1 MPQTFTPMSSL
12 PPDAQALMAA
22 IGPVWGSNVPKH
34 GDLVKEVYAPL
45 HRAAPQDGV
54 AVMLDLP
61 YGTHARQV
69 VDLYRP
75 RAPNGDVVLFVHGG
89 AFVRGDKTIND
100 TMYANVLTWFAR
112 QGVLGINVEYRL
124 APEAVYPGGAE
135 DVGAAVAWAARHCA
149 QHGGNP
155 QRLFLIGHSAGGT
168 HAAAYAYDP
177 AVGALGRHLAGLV
190 LVSARVR
197 ADLLPENPNA
207 GPTKIYF
214 GDDPA
219 RYEQRSPVNHA
230 AYSDLPVMIVNAEFE
245 NPLLDIYGLELAHR
259 IAQARRRAPRYL
271 RLTRHNHV
279 SIMAHFNTDEE
290 YLGREMLDF
299 FATLR

>member
-1 MPQTFTPMSSL
+1 MTQSFIPMSGL
-12 PPDAQALMAA
+12 PADMQRLMAE
-22 IGPVWGSNVPKH
+22 IGPVWGSNIPRH
-34 GDLVKEVYAPL
+34 GDLVKDAYAPL

-54 AVMLDLP
+54 SAILDLP
-61 YGTHARQV
+61 YGAHPRQV
-69 VDLYRP
+69 LDVYRP

-112 QGVLGINVEYRL
+112 QGLLGINVEYRL
-124 APEAVYPGGAE
+124 ATDAAYPGGAE
-135 DVGAAVAWAARHCA
+135 DVGAAVAWAAAHCA
-149 QHGGNP
+149 EYGASAK
-155 QRLFLIGHSAGGT
+155 RLFLIGHSAGGT
-168 HAAAYAYDP
+168 HAAGYAWDP
-177 AVGALGRHLAGLV
+177 EVGALGRHLAGLV

-207 GPTKIYF
+207 GPTKTYF

-245 NPLLDIYGLELAHR
+245 NPLLDVYGLELAHR
-259 IAQARRRAPRYL
+259 IAVARRRAPRYL

-290 YLGREMLDF
+290 FLGREMLDF

>member
-1 MPQTFTPMSSL
+1 MNAHYIPLAGTPPEL
-12 PPDAQALMAA
+12 QRLMAEL
-22 IGPVWGSNVPKH
+22 GPVWGRDIPKH
-34 GDLVKEVYAPL
+34 GDLVKAAYAPL
-45 HRAAPQDGV
+45 HRAAPRDGV
-54 AVMLDLP
+54 TTHLDLT
-61 YGTHARQV
+61 YGPHPRHRLDV
-69 VDLYRP
+69 YRP
-75 RAPNGDVVLFVHGG
+75 RAPNGDVVLFIHGG
-89 AFVRGDKTIND
+89 AFVRGDKTISE

-124 APEAVYPGGAE
+124 ATDAPYPGGAQ
-135 DVGAAVAWAARHCA
+135 DVGAAVAWAAAHCA
-149 QHGGNP
+149 EYGGNAK
-155 QRLFLIGHSAGGT
+155 RIFLIGHSAGGT
-168 HAAAYAYDP
+168 HAAGYAWDP
-177 AVGALGRHLAGLV
+177 AVGALGRDLAGLV

-259 IAQARRRAPRYL
+259 IAVARRRAPRYL

-279 SIMAHFNTDEE
+279 SIMAHFNTEE
-290 YLGREMLDF
+290 EFLGREMLDF
-299 FATLR
+299 FTTLR

>member
-1 MPQTFTPMSSL
+1 MTPTFIPMSGL
-12 PPDAQALMAA
+12 PADMQRLMAE
-22 IGPVWGSNVPKH
+22 IGPVWGSNIPGH
-34 GDLVKEVYAPL
+34 GDLVKDAYAPL
-45 HRAAPQDGV
+45 HRAAPTDGV
-54 AVMLDLP
+54 SAILDLP
-61 YGTHARQV
+61 YGAHPRQV
-69 VDLYRP
+69 LDVYRP

-124 APEAVYPGGAE
+124 ATDAAYPGGAE
-135 DVGAAVAWAARHCA
+135 DVGAAVAWVAAHCA
-149 QHGGNP
+149 EYGGSA
-155 QRLFLIGHSAGGT
+155 QRLFLLGHSAGGT
-168 HAAAYAYDP
+168 HAAAYAWDP

-207 GPTKIYF
+207 GPTKLYF

-259 IAQARRRAPRYL
+259 IAVARRRAPRYL

-290 YLGREMLDF
+290 FLGREMLDF

>member
-1 MPQTFTPMSSL
+1 MNAHYIPLAGTSPELQR
-12 PPDAQALMAA
+12 LMAEL
-22 IGPVWGSNVPKH
+22 GPVWGRDIPKH
-34 GDLVKEVYAPL
+34 GDLVKAAYAPL
-45 HRAAPQDGV
+45 HRGAPQDGV
-54 AVMLDLP
+54 TAQLDLP
-61 YGTHARQV
+61 YGAHPRQRLDV
-69 VDLYRP
+69 YQP
-75 RAPNGDVVLFVHGG
+75 RAPNGDVVLFIHGG
-89 AFVRGDKTIND
+89 AFVRGDKTISE

-124 APEAVYPGGAE
+124 ATDAPYPGGAQ
-135 DVGAAVAWAARHCA
+135 DVGAAVAWAAAHCA
-149 QHGGNP
+149 EYGGNAK
-155 QRLFLIGHSAGGT
+155 RIFLIGHSAGGT
-168 HAAAYAYDP
+168 HAAGHAWDP
-177 AVGALGRHLAGLV
+177 AVGALGRDLAGLV

-259 IAQARRRAPRYL
+259 IAVARRRAPRYL

-279 SIMAHFNTDEE
+279 SIMAHFNTEEE